1 MGRVL
6 IPAAVLYFLTAAA
19 FPQTGLNEKE
29 PSRSQLG
36 APLYPGA
43 VYIRTI
49 SCFDPYHTTAE
60 YVPPDDMKTVLAFF
74 ERKLPE
80 KRMFDYQDR
89 RTYLFGFLLK
99 TWSKFPVKPKKGDLH
114 LLERE
119 PNVQLVEF
127 DSNAYDTLITF
138 FERKPEGKVKAWALM
153 NGRIMIRYTYRLSE
167 EDPAAKKIIGLW
179 RNTDRDQPKY
189 YGSTLEFHGD
199 GSYVFTF
206 TGDNLK
212 ALGKS
217 GSPIRSETGT
227 YAILVTI
234 ISLKTDQPLA
244 GDARKSGIAAVGS
257 VSLSLELINWPR
269 LTFIRVNK

>member
-49 SCFDPYHTTAE
+49 SGFDPYHTTAE
-60 YVPPDDMKTVLAFF
+60 YVTPDDMKTVLAFF

-99 TWSKFPVKPKKGDLH
+99 REEKPGLAHLCPAVKVLCAKG
-114 LLERE
+114 
-119 PNVQLVEF
+119 
-127 DSNAYDTLITF
+127 
-138 FERKPEGKVKAWALM
+138 ALAS
-153 NGRIMIRYTYRLSE
+153 T
-167 EDPAAKKIIGLW
+167 
-179 RNTDRDQPKY
+179 
-189 YGSTLEFHGD
+189 GSTANEHLAA
-199 GSYVFTF
+199 S
-206 TGDNLK
+206 
-212 ALGKS
+212 
-217 GSPIRSETGT
+217 R
-227 YAILVTI
+227 YA
-234 ISLKTDQPLA
+234 
-244 GDARKSGIAAVGS
+244 S
-257 VSLSLELINWPR
+257 V
-269 LTFIRVNK
+269 